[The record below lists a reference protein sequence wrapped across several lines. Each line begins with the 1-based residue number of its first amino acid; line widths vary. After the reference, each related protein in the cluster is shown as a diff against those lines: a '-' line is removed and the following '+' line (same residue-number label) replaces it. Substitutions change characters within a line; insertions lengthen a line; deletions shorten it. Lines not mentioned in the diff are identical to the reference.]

1 MCVHGSSVHSNW
13 MARTTQMS
21 ITRWMDTPVLL
32 CPRNGILF
40 SRKRNGVTDTCC
52 NMGEL
57 RKHHAKSKET
67 PKCPHIVR
75 FHLCDIF
82 RVGEATF
89 KVKEMTTPSSILA
102 WKIPWRAEPGGLQS
116 LGLQRAGHYWVTNT
130 CTCKNLKS
138 CNCPTSKMVLQL
150 LHCPEE
156 DLAPPFSLYS
166 FWVFPREQIPRD
178 FGAKML
184 KKKKNNVRWQILWG
198 SHSTSSDLV
207 LGQDCTVRT
216 RAS

>member
-1 MCVHGSSVHSNW
+1 M
-13 MARTTQMS
+13 
-21 ITRWMDTPVLL
+21 L
-32 CPRNGILF
+32 
-40 SRKRNGVTDTCC
+40 
-52 NMGEL
+52 
-57 RKHHAKSKET
+57 KET
-67 PKCPHIVR
+67 PKCPHIGR
-75 FHLCDIF
+75 FHLCDIY
-82 RVGEATF
+82 RVGVATF

-102 WKIPWRAEPGGLQS
+102 WKIPWRVEPDGLQS
-116 LGLQRAGHYWVTNT
+116 LGSQRVGHYWVTNT

-150 LHCPEE
+150 FHCPEE
-156 DLAPPFSLYS
+156 DLALPFSLYS